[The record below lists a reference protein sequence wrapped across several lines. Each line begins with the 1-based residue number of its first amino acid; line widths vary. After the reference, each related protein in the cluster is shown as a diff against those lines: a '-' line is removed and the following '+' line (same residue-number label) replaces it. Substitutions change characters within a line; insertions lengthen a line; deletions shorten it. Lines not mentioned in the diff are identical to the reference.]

1 MAMHNIR
8 EYEKKYARCCV
19 LRSACVT
26 HFIRCIKKK
35 ITCYS
40 FRICILYCTCM
51 YIYRTAGCQKKNPQH
66 LFENQSP
73 VEVSL
78 PVYFSLAQNLIKLTL
93 LLILVCLVM

>member
-1 MAMHNIR
+1 MP
-8 EYEKKYARCCV
+8 KK
-19 LRSACVT
+19 T
-26 HFIRCIKKK
+26 
-35 ITCYS
+35 
-40 FRICILYCTCM
+40 
-51 YIYRTAGCQKKNPQH
+51 PQH